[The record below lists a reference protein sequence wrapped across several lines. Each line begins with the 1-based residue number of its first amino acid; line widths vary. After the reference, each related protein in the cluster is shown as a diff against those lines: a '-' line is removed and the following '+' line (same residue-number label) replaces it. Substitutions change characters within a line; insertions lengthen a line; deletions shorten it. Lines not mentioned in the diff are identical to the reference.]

1 MGDMLSSSKHGKG
14 LLLHD
19 DGATVVSEY
28 SHDTPTGHNI
38 IFRDNSITSILFRN
52 ALDYEIAYKVTP
64 PPYRPIGTSSRSLS
78 PMPPTRPMGLA
89 V

>member
-28 SHDTPTGHNI
+28 SHDAPTGHNI

-52 ALDYEIAYKVTP
+52 ALDYEIAYKVP
-64 PPYRPIGTSSRSLS
+64 LSPRRPIATSSRSPS
-78 PMPPTRPMGLA
+78 PMPPTEPTGRA
-89 V
+89 A

>member
-19 DGATVVSEY
+19 DGATVVSDY

-52 ALDYEIAYKVTP
+52 ALDYEIAYKVAP
-64 PPYRPIGTSSRSLS
+64 PLCRSIGSLS
-78 PMPPTRPMGLA
+78 RYPSAMSATGLMGKA

>member
-1 MGDMLSSSKHGKG
+1 MLSSSKHGKG

-52 ALDYEIAYKVTP
+52 ALDYEIAYKVP
-64 PPYRPIGTSSRSLS
+64 PPLCRSIGTSSRSPS
-78 PMPPTRPMGLA
+78 TMTPTEPTGKA